1 MHVSRLRARVLMQ
14 GVCVFSLGSLGEA
27 CAAGLSGSRSKTHPD
42 LHVVVGVDEPGHI
55 GWTLQDKH
63 SVGIPRSTTQLHLHG
78 HRAGPAGRQTP
89 ASTQRGNAGLGGA

>member
-1 MHVSRLRARVLMQ
+1 MQ
-14 GVCVFSLGSLGEA
+14 GVWVFSLENLGEA

-63 SVGIPRSTTQLHLHG
+63 SVGIP
-78 HRAGPAGRQTP
+78 
-89 ASTQRGNAGLGGA
+89 